1 MSMKSR
7 WVGQA
12 IAKFTADAVAHALHG
27 GPTVD
32 GLLSERLVYRLFR
45 KSKFSTL
52 GSSERLS
59 ISLAV
64 VSIKAALSS
73 ASERFQRLRDRSW
86 RRRRPFPDRGQ
97 RLRPGP

>member
-1 MSMKSR
+1 MVPRRVISMKSR

-45 KSKFSTL
+45 KVEVQHFGQQRETVDFL
-52 GSSERLS
+52 GGG
-59 ISLAV
+59 V
-64 VSIKAALSS
+64 
-73 ASERFQRLRDRSW
+73 D
-86 RRRRPFPDRGQ
+86 
-97 RLRPGP
+97 